1 MLFPQGRWLHGQ
13 NGTGKIMHRIISC
26 DAAGTD
32 RSIIFSDD
40 EDNQRFLEIM
50 QRVKQR

>member
-1 MLFPQGRWLHGQ
+1 MAKMAREKSCTGLYHVMLRE
-13 NGTGKIMHRIISC
+13 
-26 DAAGTD
+26 TD

>member
-1 MLFPQGRWLHGQ
+1 MAKMAREKSYTRLYHVMLR
-13 NGTGKIMHRIISC
+13 
-26 DAAGTD
+26 GTD

>member
-1 MLFPQGRWLHGQ
+1 MLR
-13 NGTGKIMHRIISC
+13 
-26 DAAGTD
+26 GTD

>member
-1 MLFPQGRWLHGQ
+1 MLR
-13 NGTGKIMHRIISC
+13 
-26 DAAGTD
+26 GTD

-40 EDNQRFLEIM
+40 EDNQRFPEIM